1 MSEGTYQPDSLLDG
15 ANTADSPAGQQNIA
29 ASNPTG
35 YVSGDDLR
43 LIELLRSGNET
54 AFVSLLEQ
62 YSPSLLRLA
71 KAFIPIHAVA
81 EEIVQETWMGVLQGI
96 QRFEGRSSL
105 KTWIFRILTNCAKTR
120 AQREGRSVPFS
131 SLPEFDSNFS
141 EPAVDPD
148 RFRSADQQSAGSWVS
163 FPRSWDEIPEERILS
178 DETRACIE
186 RTIDRLPPSQRE
198 VITLRDIEGW
208 TADETCSFLGVS
220 EVNQRV
226 LLHRARSKV
235 RRALEQY
242 FEEE

>member
-15 ANTADSPAGQQNIA
+15 ENAANSPAGQQKVA

-35 YVSGDDLR
+35 YMPGDDLR

-54 AFVSLLEQ
+54 A
-62 YSPSLLRLA
+62 
-71 KAFIPIHAVA
+71 
-81 EEIVQETWMGVLQGI
+81 
-96 QRFEGRSSL
+96 
-105 KTWIFRILTNCAKTR
+105 
-120 AQREGRSVPFS
+120 
-131 SLPEFDSNFS
+131 
-141 EPAVDPD
+141 VDPN
-148 RFRSADQQSAGSWVS
+148 RFWSADQQRAGTWVS

-178 DETRACIE
+178 EETRTYIE
-186 RTIDRLPPSQRE
+186 EAIQALPSSQRE

-220 EVNQRV
+220 EANQRV